1 MSHQFAGNG
10 KEIKEVVANGDGEG
24 GEDGFSRGG
33 DGNKPDAPPSGLPCP
48 RCSSTNSKF
57 CYFNNGKTS
66 QPRYYCRDC
75 KRYWTHGGSLR
86 NIPIGGGCRKRG
98 RHSSDASTSASVIVM
113 RPLAS
118 LSLKQR
124 IRLVISTLAAAFIS
138 AINNND
144 GMSDQMQQMPSQQ
157 PTLPATNMQYF
168 GSNSGG
174 LVRDRVNQ
182 SCYANRVQMYN
193 YYASVQQ
200 QQQQQQQFMRSLQ
213 QQPNN
218 QPMQQLNMQFPQQQ
232 ITHPRPL
239 YQPNPPMEQVN
250 LRPVHQHI
258 QPVQQIYQHPMQ
270 QHNQRPFQQRN
281 QYPFQEPNQYSFQQ
295 PNQYPF
301 QQPNQPMQQYH
312 MRAPQQSN
320 LRPFQQV
327 HQRAVHQPNL
337 RPLQQAN
344 QPMVEHHVMQQ
355 RPIAAAPQNEH
366 QLFNYPN
373 AVVREMIRDPPSITL
388 DDWIIINNP
397 SAELLV
403 DNNACASTSN
413 NLNQEDNNHLA
424 DKLGTSR
431 FDDQTGS
438 SS

>member
-1 MSHQFAGNG
+1 MSHQFAG
-10 KEIKEVVANGDGEG
+10 KDIKEVFANGDGEG
-24 GEDGFSRGG
+24 GDDGFSRGG
-33 DGNKPDAPPSGLPCP
+33 NENKPDAPPSGLCCP

-98 RHSSDASTSASVIVM
+98 RHSSEASTSASVIVM

-118 LSLKQR
+118 LSLEQR
-124 IRLVISTLAAAFIS
+124 IRLVMSVLAAAFIT
-138 AINNND
+138 AVNNND
-144 GMSDQMQQMPSQQ
+144 GMSDQMQQMPSQ

-168 GSNSGG
+168 GANSGS
-174 LVRDRVNQ
+174 LLRNRVNQ
-182 SCYANRVQMYN
+182 SCYSNRVQMYN

-200 QQQQQQQFMRSLQ
+200 QQQQQQLMRSGLL

-218 QPMQQLNMQFPQQQ
+218 QPMQQLPQQQ
-232 ITHPRPL
+232 IHPRPL
-239 YQPNPPMEQVN
+239 YQFNQPMQAN

-258 QPVQQIYQHPMQ
+258 QPVQQLYQHPMQ
-270 QHNQRPFQQRN
+270 QPNQRPFQQ
-281 QYPFQEPNQYSFQQ
+281 S
-295 PNQYPF
+295 NQYPF
-301 QQPNQPMQQYH
+301 QQPNQAMQQLQMH
-312 MRAPQQSN
+312 ALQQSN
-320 LRPFQQV
+320 LRLFQQV
-327 HQRAVHQPNL
+327 HQHAVQQPNL
-337 RPLQQAN
+337 RPLQQSN

-355 RPIAAAPQNEH
+355 RPIAPAPQNEH

-373 AVVREMIRDPPSITL
+373 AVVRESSIIL
-388 DDWIIINNP
+388 DDWTIIDTP
-397 SAELLV
+397 PAELLV
-403 DNNACASTSN
+403 DNNTCTSTSN

-438 SS
+438 S